1 MHPVWSYWITLLVAS
16 DVSWGNV
23 SFPHS
28 FYILSLVTAILIFF
42 IVSRYIGFYNVDIN
56 RIWNN
61 LTHDFF
67 SSFGNPFKIKKI
79 WFFLPR
85 TTRWHIT
92 HWQSICSGFGI
103 LCWGD
108 LSPLRNLSIRA
119 ELIFVTNITNHICGE
134 KIVMW
139 RNFGRFCHSSRAF
152 MWRKIEPKKYICG
165 EKMTNIRSASVGKI
179 SDAGHIVALSITHTK
194 IWFMCV

>member
-16 DVSWGNV
+16 DVSRGNV

-42 IVSRYIGFYNVDIN
+42 IVSRYIGFYKVHIN
-56 RIWNN
+56 RRWNN
-61 LTHDFF
+61 LIHDFF

-103 LCWGD
+103 LCWEICRRWGISPSVQSSY
-108 LSPLRNLSIRA
+108 LSQISQI
-119 ELIFVTNITNHICGE
+119 IFVEKKLSCGEILGDFATIYALSCGE
-134 KIVMW
+134 KL
-139 RNFGRFCHSSRAF
+139 S
-152 MWRKIEPKKYICG
+152 PKS
-165 EKMTNIRSASVGKI
+165 TV
-179 SDAGHIVALSITHTK
+179 V
-194 IWFMCV
+194 